1 MSPARLSTQSLLR
14 VSGPFAPRPRWFQSP
29 LSRAL
34 ATSSRYQQ
42 ASVAAGIR
50 VDHAE
55 SNDNRTV
62 AAMGRTKSGKA
73 LKVRKYPTFTRLED
87 ERLYRKQHLAAAY
100 RIFASRGFDEGVA
113 GHISV
118 RDPILTDHFWLNPLS
133 AHFSLIRVSD
143 LILVNEEG
151 EVVEGD
157 QPINAAAFA
166 IHSAIHK
173 RRPDV
178 DAACHAHSVHGK
190 AFSAFGRELDMIT
203 QDSIRFYKSHG
214 VYNQFGGVVLASEEG
229 ERIADA
235 VGTILLHSLKHHTVQ
250 LLNTSTGDGKAAI
263 LQNHGILTV
272 GKTVDEAA
280 FWFLSLDKTCQAQLL
295 VDAASAGSGH
305 KPKIIPDSEAA
316 ETYKNVGTPEKGWL
330 AFQSYYDEVLA
341 KTGGDFLK

>member
-1 MSPARLSTQSLLR
+1 M
-14 VSGPFAPRPRWFQSP
+14 
-29 LSRAL
+29 
-34 ATSSRYQQ
+34 ATSSSPRG
-42 ASVAAGIR
+42 ASVAANVR

-55 SNDNRTV
+55 TDNQAV
-62 AAMGRTKSGKA
+62 AAMGRTKAGKL
-73 LKVRKYPTFTRLED
+73 LKVRKYPSFNSLEE

-178 DAACHAHSVHGK
+178 HAACHAHSVHGK

-203 QDSIRFYKSHG
+203 QDSVRFYKSHG
-214 VYNQFGGVVLASEEG
+214 VYKQFGGIVLASEEG

-235 VGTILLHSLKHHTVQ
+235 LGTYSCTEHATSII
-250 LLNTSTGDGKAAI
+250 NTKQVMEKRPFS
-263 LQNHGILTV
+263 
-272 GKTVDEAA
+272 KTMVY
-280 FWFLSLDKTCQAQLL
+280 SQ
-295 VDAASAGSGH
+295 
-305 KPKIIPDSEAA
+305 
-316 ETYKNVGTPEKGWL
+316 
-330 AFQSYYDEVLA
+330 
-341 KTGGDFLK
+341 

>member
-1 MSPARLSTQSLLR
+1 MSTARSFPRCLLHASARPSTRLQLTSVPHVR
-14 VSGPFAPRPRWFQSP
+14 T
-29 LSRAL
+29 L
-34 ATSSRYQQ
+34 ATSSKPHQ
-42 ASVAAGIR
+42 ASVAAGLR

-55 SNDNRTV
+55 SHENRHV
-62 AAMGRTKSGKA
+62 AAMGRTTSGRA
-73 LKVRKYPTFTRLED
+73 LKVRAYPKFDTLEE

-133 AHFSLIRVSD
+133 THFSLIRVSD
-143 LILVNEEG
+143 LILVNEQG
-151 EVVEGD
+151 EVVEGNE
-157 QPINAAAFA
+157 PINAAAFA

-178 DAACHAHSVHGK
+178 DAACHAHSVFGK

-214 VYNQFGGVVLASEEG
+214 VYKDFGGVVLASEEG

-235 VGTILLHSLKHHTVQ
+235 L
-250 LLNTSTGDGKAAI
+250 GDGKAAI

-280 FWFLSLDKTCQAQLL
+280 FWFLSLDKTCHAQLL

-305 KPKIIPDSEAA
+305 KPKIIGDNEAA
-316 ETYKNVGTPEKGWL
+316 ETYKQVGTPEKGWL
-330 AFQSYYDEVLA
+330 AFQSYYDEVHA

>member
-1 MSPARLSTQSLLR
+1 MAAARVFPRSLLR
-14 VSGPFAPRPRWFQSP
+14 TAANGSPRSQHLRLPIHRS
-29 LSRAL
+29 L
-34 ATSSRYQQ
+34 ATSSPPHQ
-42 ASVAAGIR
+42 ASVAAGLR

-55 SNDNRTV
+55 SEGNRHV
-62 AAMGRTKSGKA
+62 AAMGRTTSGKA
-73 LKVRKYPTFTRLED
+73 LKVRTYPKFATLEE

-133 AHFSLIRVSD
+133 THFSLIRVSD

-151 EVVEGD
+151 EVVEGNE
-157 QPINAAAFA
+157 PINAAAFA

-178 DAACHAHSVHGK
+178 DAACHAHSTYGK

-203 QDSIRFYKSHG
+203 QDSVRFYKSHG
-214 VYNQFGGVVLASEEG
+214 VYKDFGGVVLASEEG

-235 VGTILLHSLKHHTVQ
+235 L
-250 LLNTSTGDGKAAI
+250 GDGKAAI

-280 FWFLSLDKTCQAQLL
+280 FWFLSLDKTCHAQLL

-305 KPKIIPDSEAA
+305 KPKIIGDKEAA
-316 ETYKNVGTPEKGWL
+316 ETYNQVGTPAKGWL
-330 AFQSYYDEVLA
+330 AFQSYYDEVEA
-341 KTGGDFLK
+341 RTGGDFLK

>member
-1 MSPARLSTQSLLR
+1 MSPARLSARSLLQ
-14 VSGPFAPRPRWFQSP
+14 VSGPFIPRPRWLQSP
-29 LSRAL
+29 LSRML
-34 ATSSRYQQ
+34 VTSSGHQQ
-42 ASVAAGIR
+42 ATVAAGVR

-166 IHSAIHK
+166 IHSALHK

-178 DAACHAHSVHGK
+178 HAACHAHSVHGK

-235 VGTILLHSLKHHTVQ
+235 LC
-250 LLNTSTGDGKAAI
+250 DGKAAI

-272 GKTVDEAA
+272 GKSVDEAA

-295 VDAASAGSGH
+295 VDAAAAGSGH
-305 KPKIIPDSEAA
+305 KPKMIPDSEAA

-330 AFQSYYDEVLA
+330 AFQSYYDEILA
-341 KTGGDFLK
+341 KTGGDFLE

>member
-1 MSPARLSTQSLLR
+1 
-14 VSGPFAPRPRWFQSP
+14 
-29 LSRAL
+29 
-34 ATSSRYQQ
+34 
-42 ASVAAGIR
+42 
-50 VDHAE
+50 
-55 SNDNRTV
+55 
-62 AAMGRTKSGKA
+62 MGRTTSGA
-73 LKVRKYPTFTRLED
+73 SLKVRKYPTFASLED
-87 ERLYRKQHLAAAY
+87 ERVYRKQHLAAAY

-133 AHFSLIRVSD
+133 THFSLICVKD

-178 DAACHAHSVHGK
+178 HAACHAHSVFGK

-203 QDSIRFYKSHG
+203 QDSVRFYKSHG
-214 VYNQFGGVVLASEEG
+214 VYKDFGGVVLASEEG
-229 ERIADA
+229 ERIAE
-235 VGTILLHSLKHHTVQ
+235 VL
-250 LLNTSTGDGKAAI
+250 GDGKAAI

-272 GKTVDEAA
+272 GQSVDEAA

-295 VDAASAGSGH
+295 VDAAASGSGH
-305 KPKIIPDSEAA
+305 KPKIIGDKEAE
-316 ETYKNVGTPEKGWL
+316 ETFKQVGTPQKGWL

-341 KTGGDFLK
+341 RTTGDFLR